1 MSKAKIPEH
10 EQFEIVAHIRDA
22 KDKRKQLQIEAD
34 LYCISV
40 MQVKEILK
48 AHGFNLRK
56 LNGANLMKKAEPKEG
71 IPVGIGDD
79 NKGEAWTPAVDEK
92 SEQVET
98 EVEQAKQWAEIAIP
112 PVENII
118 TDVQDIPKKEIKY
131 KKPEIIEPPVAKKD
145 DKLSQEDLLSIHAS
159 QHSPVFREFMQ
170 SYIELRQRRRIIIKE
185 LREID
190 YAVKECEDL
199 MNGKL
204 NWADVLKQE
213 DKEDKEMWEYE
224 T

>member
-98 EVEQAKQWAEIAIP
+98 EAEQAKQWAEIAIP

-131 KKPEIIEPPVAKKD
+131 KKPEIIEPPTAKRDKITVVQAIAALYERVAELNNQRNLID
-145 DKLSQEDLLSIHAS
+145 EELSDINVQLNRIE
-159 QHSPVFREFMQ
+159 E
-170 SYIELRQRRRIIIKE
+170 YIAGRLEE
-185 LREID
+185 
-190 YAVKECEDL
+190 VKP
-199 MNGKL
+199 
-204 NWADVLKQE
+204 
-213 DKEDKEMWEYE
+213 
-224 T
+224 

>member
-1 MSKAKIPEH
+1 MSKAKIPDS

-56 LNGANLMKKAEPKEG
+56 LNGANLMKKED
-71 IPVGIGDD
+71 ITVSIGDD
-79 NKGEAWTPAVDEK
+79 NKGEALTPAADEK

-98 EVEQAKQWAEIAIP
+98 EAEQAKQWAEIAIP

-131 KKPEIIEPPVAKKD
+131 KKPEIIEPPTAKNEKISVVQAIAALYERVAELNNQRNLID
-145 DKLSQEDLLSIHAS
+145 EELSDINVQLNRIEDFIA
-159 QHSPVFREFMQ
+159 
-170 SYIELRQRRRIIIKE
+170 RRTGE
-185 LREID
+185 SES
-190 YAVKECEDL
+190 
-199 MNGKL
+199 
-204 NWADVLKQE
+204 
-213 DKEDKEMWEYE
+213 
-224 T
+224 

>member
-48 AHGFNLRK
+48 ANGFNLRK

-79 NKGEAWTPAVDEK
+79 NKGEAWTPAADEK

-98 EVEQAKQWAEIAIP
+98 EAEQAKQWAEIAIP

-131 KKPEIIEPPVAKKD
+131 KKPEIIKPPVSEHTHLQGRA
-145 DKLSQEDLLSIHAS
+145 DLEAIH
-159 QHSPVFREFMQ
+159 QH
-170 SYIELRQRRRIIIKE
+170 IIDLIKE
-185 LREID
+185 KKMHQSRTIEINAELLLYHD
-190 YAVKECEDL
+190 FCKNIFKDIEEGEL
-199 MNGKL
+199 
-204 NWADVLKQE
+204 E
-213 DKEDKEMWEYE
+213 R
-224 T
+224 

>member
-1 MSKAKIPEH
+1 MSKANIPEH

-40 MQVKEILK
+40 MQVKDILK

-71 IPVGIGDD
+71 ILVGIGDD
-79 NKGEAWTPAVDEK
+79 NNGEAWTPAVDEK

-98 EVEQAKQWAEIAIP
+98 EAEQAKQWAEIAIP

-131 KKPEIIEPPVAKKD
+131 KKPEIIEPPTAKRDKITVVQAIAALYERVAELNNQRNLID
-145 DKLSQEDLLSIHAS
+145 EELSDINVQLNRIEN
-159 QHSPVFREFMQ
+159 
-170 SYIELRQRRRIIIKE
+170 YIAGRLEE
-185 LREID
+185 
-190 YAVKECEDL
+190 VKP
-199 MNGKL
+199 
-204 NWADVLKQE
+204 
-213 DKEDKEMWEYE
+213 
-224 T
+224 

>member
-1 MSKAKIPEH
+1 MSKAKLPEH

-98 EVEQAKQWAEIAIP
+98 EAEQAKQWAEIAIP

-131 KKPEIIEPPVAKKD
+131 KKPEIIEPPVAKNEKISVVQAIAALYERVAELNNQRNLID
-145 DKLSQEDLLSIHAS
+145 EELSDINVQLNRIEDFIA
-159 QHSPVFREFMQ
+159 
-170 SYIELRQRRRIIIKE
+170 RRTGG
-185 LREID
+185 
-190 YAVKECEDL
+190 V
-199 MNGKL
+199 
-204 NWADVLKQE
+204 
-213 DKEDKEMWEYE
+213 
-224 T
+224 

>member
-1 MSKAKIPEH
+1 MSKAKLPEH

-56 LNGANLMKKAEPKEG
+56 LNGANLMKKEG

-79 NKGEAWTPAVDEK
+79 NKGEAWTPAADEK

-98 EVEQAKQWAEIAIP
+98 EAEQAKQWAEIAIP

-131 KKPEIIEPPVAKKD
+131 KKPEIIEPPTAKNEKISIVQAIAALYERVAELNNQRNLIEEE
-145 DKLSQEDLLSIHAS
+145 LSDINVQLNRIEDFIA
-159 QHSPVFREFMQ
+159 
-170 SYIELRQRRRIIIKE
+170 RRTGE
-185 LREID
+185 SES
-190 YAVKECEDL
+190 
-199 MNGKL
+199 
-204 NWADVLKQE
+204 
-213 DKEDKEMWEYE
+213 
-224 T
+224 

>member
-1 MSKAKIPEH
+1 MTAQKGIPNMSKAKIPEH

-56 LNGANLMKKAEPKEG
+56 LNGANLMKKNG

-79 NKGEAWTPAVDEK
+79 NKGEAWTPAADEK

-98 EVEQAKQWAEIAIP
+98 EAEQAKQWAEIAIP

-118 TDVQDIPKKEIKY
+118 TDVQGIQKKEIKY
-131 KKPEIIEPPVAKKD
+131 KKPEIIKPPASENSH
-145 DKLSQEDLLSIHAS
+145 LQGRADLEAIH
-159 QHSPVFREFMQ
+159 Q
-170 SYIELRQRRRIIIKE
+170 YI
-185 LREID
+185 ID
-190 YAVKECEDL
+190 LVKEKKMHQSRTIEINAELLLYRDFCKSIFKDIEEGEL
-199 MNGKL
+199 
-204 NWADVLKQE
+204 E
-213 DKEDKEMWEYE
+213 R
-224 T
+224 

>member
-92 SEQVET
+92 SEQ
-98 EVEQAKQWAEIAIP
+98 AKQWAEIAIP

-131 KKPEIIEPPVAKKD
+131 KKPEIIEPPTAKRDKITVVQAIAALYERVAELNNQRNLID
-145 DKLSQEDLLSIHAS
+145 EELSDINVQLNRIE
-159 QHSPVFREFMQ
+159 E
-170 SYIELRQRRRIIIKE
+170 YIAGRLEE
-185 LREID
+185 
-190 YAVKECEDL
+190 VKP
-199 MNGKL
+199 
-204 NWADVLKQE
+204 
-213 DKEDKEMWEYE
+213 
-224 T
+224 

>member
-1 MSKAKIPEH
+1 MSKANIPEH

-79 NKGEAWTPAVDEK
+79 NQGEAWTPAVDEK

-98 EVEQAKQWAEIAIP
+98 EAEQAKQWAEIAIP

-131 KKPEIIEPPVAKKD
+131 KKPEIIEPPTAKRDKITVVQAIAALYERVAELNNQRNLID
-145 DKLSQEDLLSIHAS
+145 EELSDINVQLNRIEN
-159 QHSPVFREFMQ
+159 
-170 SYIELRQRRRIIIKE
+170 YIAGRLEE
-185 LREID
+185 
-190 YAVKECEDL
+190 VKP
-199 MNGKL
+199 
-204 NWADVLKQE
+204 
-213 DKEDKEMWEYE
+213 
-224 T
+224 

>member
-79 NKGEAWTPAVDEK
+79 NKGEAWTPAVE

-98 EVEQAKQWAEIAIP
+98 EAEQAKQWAEIAIP
-112 PVENII
+112 PISVNERN
-118 TDVQDIPKKEIKY
+118 QRPDIEAIKQYVHDLTREKKDTQQRLIEIDAELLMYNDFCKH
-131 KKPEIIEPPVAKKD
+131 IIED
-145 DKLSQEDLLSIHAS
+145 
-159 QHSPVFREFMQ
+159 
-170 SYIELRQRRRIIIKE
+170 IKVGG
-185 LREID
+185 D
-190 YAVKECEDL
+190 
-199 MNGKL
+199 
-204 NWADVLKQE
+204 
-213 DKEDKEMWEYE
+213 
-224 T
+224 